1 MIERNKIYNM
11 DCLAGIQNMLRGG
24 VQVDCVI
31 TDPPYLINYKSN
43 HRQNKEHKFCQ
54 AIENDNNPQ
63 LIIDLMP
70 LLYKVMKDNTP
81 LYMFCGSDKIDF
93 FKQQVEKFFTI
104 KNIIVWDKGN
114 HTAGD
119 LEAQYGKRY
128 EFLIYANK
136 GRALFNERT
145 KRYDDIWHFN
155 RVAGNEQIH
164 QNQKPTDLLSRI
176 INQHTKRGDLIFDPF
191 MGSCATAVAAHRL
204 QRDYIGFEI
213 DGEYFKAGV
222 ERLNRELSQVSIF
235 ENLEDNTGANNNKL

>member
-1 MIERNKIYNM
+1 
-11 DCLAGIQNMLRGG
+11 
-24 VQVDCVI
+24 
-31 TDPPYLINYKSN
+31 
-43 HRQNKEHKFCQ
+43 
-54 AIENDNNPQ
+54 
-63 LIIDLMP
+63 MP

-136 GRALFNERT
+136 GRALFNEGA